1 MFREMVKKNK
11 QLPQE
16 EALQLLRSEP
26 RGVLSLQ
33 GDDGYPYGVP
43 TNFWYCEKD
52 GCIYFHGGKT
62 GHKVD
67 SIARCDK
74 VSLCVIS
81 KPIPVEGSWAPDYKS
96 VIVFGRIQA
105 VEDMAAAMAFTKDLS
120 LQFTEDMGF
129 IQEQIDLYGHE
140 TACFRLIPEHIAGK
154 RINES

>member
-74 VSLCVIS
+74 ASLCVIS
-81 KPIPVEGSWAPDYKS
+81 SPIPVEGSWAADYES
-96 VIVFGRIQA
+96 VIVFGRMER
-105 VEDMAAAMAFTKDLS
+105 VEDASAALASVKALS
-120 LQFTEDMGF
+120 LQFTGDLEF
-129 IQEQIDLYGHE
+129 IREQIGYYGHE
-140 TACFRLIPEHIAGK
+140 TAVFRLVPEHITGK

>member
-11 QLPQE
+11 QLPHE
-16 EALQLLRSEP
+16 EALQLLKEEP

-43 TNFWYCEKD
+43 TNFWYCDAD

-62 GHKVD
+62 GHKMD
-67 SIARCDK
+67 AIARSPK
-74 VSLCVIS
+74 ASLCVIS

-96 VIVFGRIQA
+96 AIVFGR
-105 VEDMAAAMAFTKDLS
+105 VETVEHREAMAVTRELS
-120 LQFTEDMGF
+120 LQFTNDLGF

-140 TACFRLIPEHIAGK
+140 TACFRLVPEHITGK